1 MCAGGSSPRARF
13 DAFVNERQDGY
24 DTLEWLVA
32 QPWCN
37 GDVGMFGGSYVGLTQ
52 WQAAISG
59 HPALKVIAPAI
70 TAADY
75 HAGWAYQGGA
85 FELGFN
91 LSWTMGALA
100 LNTVLRKR
108 KEDPA
113 AEATFQTL
121 LTSTDNLPKEF
132 TRLPLAGHDILG
144 EFAPYYDNWANHPT
158 YDDFWANL
166 DVSTRYEHAECRRAQ
181 YRRLVRHLPQ
191 GDDRQLHRYARD
203 RPGGVARPAAPPDRP
218 VESRRPLARQ
228 PDWRL

>member
-1 MCAGGSSPRARF
+1 MTSRMSGRSPFTLRAAGSGYAVVVQDVRGRFESEGRF

-24 DTLEWLVA
+24 DTLEWLAA

-91 LSWTMGALA
+91 LSWTMSALG
-100 LNTVLRKR
+100 
-108 KEDPA
+108 D
-113 AEATFQTL
+113 
-121 LTSTDNLPKEF
+121 
-132 TRLPLAGHDILG
+132 
-144 EFAPYYDNWANHPT
+144 
-158 YDDFWANL
+158 
-166 DVSTRYEHAECRRAQ
+166 Q
-181 YRRLVRHLPQ
+181 YRRSASAKRT
-191 GDDRQLHRYARD
+191 
-203 RPGGVARPAAPPDRP
+203 PPP
-218 VESRRPLARQ
+218 RRPFR
-228 PDWRL
+228 PC